1 MGKNKVLQIGLGRT
15 AEDEADDNLHK
26 VSEQLVGERGLLFTD
41 ESIEDLLEFFNSYSM
56 KTHSRA
62 GSKAPLTVTLEAG
75 LLNQFTFS
83 QEPYLRKL
91 GLNTQLAQQG
101 AGVGVPKLRK
111 AHTVCKKGA
120 RLRPKQAKLLK
131 LLGYEEARYHVRLYG
146 VWERES
152 KAFKTF
158 GLSGGKM
165 VLRGEDEDEEE
176 DVEDMTDSEP
186 EEEGEEEEEDEFAGI
201 GSDMMMPVAME
212 E

>member
-15 AEDEADDNLHK
+15 AEDEADTNLHK

-41 ESIEDLLEFFNSYSM
+41 ESVEELLEFFNSHSA

-62 GSKAPLTVTLEAG
+62 GSRAPSTVRLEAG
-75 LLNQFTFS
+75 LLKQFSFS

-91 GLNTQLAQQG
+91 GLNTQLAQVG
-101 AGVGVPKLRK
+101 AGVGVPTLRK
-111 AHTVCKKGA
+111 AHVVCKKGA

-146 VWERES
+146 VWERDS
-152 KAFKTF
+152 KTF
-158 GLSGGKM
+158 RAFGLRGGKM
-165 VLRGEDEDEEE
+165 VLRGDDDDSDD
-176 DVEDMTDSEP
+176 DVHDMTDSEP
-186 EEEGEEEEEDEFAGI
+186 EEEGEDEEDEFAGI
-201 GSDMMMPVAME
+201 GADMMMPTAME